1 MNVSV
6 LNRVQI
12 PQQFLESWLRPIGVK
27 GKFGG
32 GYGAEHGDGARTG
45 KVPQCHA
52 CSGLTVTAPASFVS
66 PQIYTLPPG
75 VLLEARARKTRVC
88 WPPPTVT
95 VRGNFWLV
103 FTDSQ
108 YSPN

>member
-52 CSGLTVTAPASFVS
+52 CSGLTRELRVS
-66 PQIYTLPPG
+66 PDLHPAPCSASGGQSQKDQS
-75 VLLEARARKTRVC
+75 LLASSHSNRQ
-88 WPPPTVT
+88 
-95 VRGNFWLV
+95 G
-103 FTDSQ
+103 
-108 YSPN
+108 